1 MKKTMEKKSFTALF
15 LCTGIIVPPAF
26 LFSLVA
32 DLPHVVLITLCGLFL
47 SLISRKPARLNDR
60 TVIYSIVVSLIIA
73 VLFDLAFPMADD
85 RFEYISSLF
94 RPNIIVPVIFYLSV
108 AVTFFGIKKYS
119 CGICFVAAMIAL
131 AFCGNAMRIP
141 FETERILVPDIVLS
155 NFQGLYLSCISL
167 SIFSFVLACRNNVQ
181 EEINRKMSKYRSR
194 RFLIVACIII
204 LLFPAGYG
212 FYKLIEYFDSDLRGL
227 QNILLNPMFF
237 TPRNGKTVFGE
248 RADLNQMISPELMK
262 DQEAIVIRAISPHEP
277 GYLRGR
283 TYTTYFSGQWK
294 QASNPQNL
302 TMRLRDSEG
311 KDYRTFSINKRA
323 RAKYS
328 IEILVSSKMVSKS
341 LFLPGNFTQVDII
354 ANSLRYTDNGNVT
367 LNDWITDGGY
377 TIYRPENISDS
388 SWPLP
393 LKPDPAVY
401 TQLPRYMPK
410 EIDPIL
416 DSLPKLKS
424 PRIND
429 QGRIAVLLKYFQ
441 DNFKYKICEQPVN
454 PIDPVLAFLKTSRE
468 GHCEL
473 YATSMILLLRRLGI
487 PARYVTGF
495 VCVER
500 HPAGYYYVA
509 RVGNAHAWVEAFDR
523 DKGKWI
529 LVEPTP
535 PSNIPGHKK
544 YEWSTFESW
553 TDIIKQAFQQLLS
566 NMRRGYFAR
575 AIIGFF
581 VALWQF
587 IVLVFNDRIR
597 GPVLTVMLI
606 ALAVYYIRRR
616 RKRRKAGNDFDSPD
630 EMLAELS
637 KSYHKIK
644 KQLKTKYALDL
655 SPSSTISDFILELS
669 KSPMPELQKISLIKM
684 LRKYEAM
691 RYQKKPPPREVYL
704 DFKKHFHL

>member
-1 MKKTMEKKSFTALF
+1 MRKRTEKKSFTALF
-15 LCTGIIVPPAF
+15 LCAGILTPSAF

-32 DLPHVVLITLCGLFL
+32 DLPHIILITLCGLFL
-47 SLISRKPARLNDR
+47 SLISRKSAKLNDR
-60 TVIYSIVVSLIIA
+60 TVIYSIVLSLVIA

-94 RPNIIVPVIFYLSV
+94 RPNIIVPLFFYLSV

-119 CGICFVAAMIAL
+119 YSICFISAMIAL

-141 FETERILVPDIVLS
+141 FETERILIPGVILS
-155 NFQGLYLSCISL
+155 NFRTLYISCISL
-167 SIFSFVLACRNNVQ
+167 SIFSFILACRNNVQ
-181 EEINRKMSKYRSR
+181 EIIDRKKQKYRFR
-194 RFLIVACIII
+194 RFLIVTCIIV
-204 LLFPAGYG
+204 LLFPAGFA

-237 TPRNGKTVFGE
+237 QPRNGKTVFGE
-248 RADLNQMISPELMK
+248 RADLNQMISPELLK
-262 DQEAIVIRAISPHEP
+262 DQEAIVIRAICPDEP

-283 TYTTYFSGQWK
+283 AYTSYFSGQWK
-294 QASNPQNL
+294 EQDSPKQ

-311 KDYRTFSINKRA
+311 KDYRTFSINKRI

-328 IEILVSSKMVSKS
+328 IEILVSSKMASKS
-341 LFLPGNFTQVDII
+341 LFLPGNFTQIDII

-367 LNDWITDGGY
+367 LSDWITDGGY
-377 TIYRPENISDS
+377 TVYHPEKLSDS

-393 LKPDPAVY
+393 LKPDTAVY
-401 TQLPRYMPK
+401 TQLPKYMPE

-416 DSLPKLKS
+416 KSLPKLKS
-424 PRIND
+424 PGIND

-441 DNFKYKICEQPVN
+441 DNFKYKIMEQPVN
-454 PIDPVLAFLKTSRE
+454 PIDPVLSFLKISHE

-487 PARYVTGF
+487 PARYITGF
-495 VCVER
+495 VCAER

-523 DKGKWI
+523 DRGKWV

-535 PSNIPGHKK
+535 PSGIPRNKH
-544 YEWSTFESW
+544 EWSTIESW
-553 TDIIKQAFQQLLS
+553 TDIVKQAFQQLLS
-566 NMRRGYFAR
+566 NMRRGYFAQ

-581 VALWQF
+581 IALWEF
-587 IVLVFNDRIR
+587 IVLIFHDRIR
-597 GPVLTVMLI
+597 GPVLTAMLV
-606 ALAVYYIRRR
+606 ALAIYYIRRR
-616 RKRRKAGNDFDSPD
+616 LKKRKFKNDFDSPD

-637 KSYHKIK
+637 KLYHKIR
-644 KQLKTKYALDL
+644 KQLKVKYELDL
-655 SPSSTISDFILELS
+655 SPSSTINDFILELS
-669 KSPMPELQKISLIKM
+669 RSQMPELQKISLIKM
-684 LRKYEAM
+684 LRKYEKM
-691 RYQKKPPPREVYL
+691 RYQKEPPSQEVYQ
-704 DFKKHFHL
+704 DFRKHFHL

>member
-1 MKKTMEKKSFTALF
+1 MRKTTEKKSFTTIF
-15 LCTGIIVPPAF
+15 LCTGILVPSAF

-32 DLPHVVLITLCGLFL
+32 DLPHVILTVLCGLFL
-47 SLISRKPARLNDR
+47 SMLSRKAARLNDR
-60 TVIYSIVVSLIIA
+60 TVIYSIVVSLILA

-94 RPNIIVPVIFYLSV
+94 RPNIIVPLIFYLSV

-119 CGICFVAAMIAL
+119 YGICFIAAVIAL

-141 FETERILVPDIVLS
+141 FETERILVPAVILN

-167 SIFSFVLACRNNVQ
+167 SIFSFMLACRNNVQ
-181 EEINRKMSKYRSR
+181 EEIARKMYKYRTR
-194 RFLIVACIII
+194 RFLIVTTIII
-204 LLFPAGYG
+204 LLFPSGYG
-212 FYKLIEYFDSDLRGL
+212 LYKLIEYFDSDLRGL
-227 QNILLNPMFF
+227 QNLLLNPMFF
-237 TPRNGKTVFGE
+237 QPRSGRTVFGE
-248 RADLNQMISPELMK
+248 RADLNQMISPELLK
-262 DQEAIVIRAISPHEP
+262 DQEAIVLRAVCPEAP
-277 GYLRGR
+277 GYLRGK
-283 TYTTYFSGQWK
+283 TYTSYFSGQWK
-294 QASNPQNL
+294 QANDPHPM

-311 KDYRTFSINKRA
+311 KDYRTFSITKRA

-328 IEILVSSKMVSKS
+328 IEILVSSKLVSKS
-341 LFLPGNFTQVDII
+341 LFLPGNFTQIDII
-354 ANSLRYTDNGNVT
+354 ANSLRYTENGNVT
-367 LNDWITDGGY
+367 LSDWITDGGY
-377 TIYRPENISDS
+377 TIYRPENIFDS

-401 TQLPRYMPK
+401 TQLPKYMPD
-410 EIDPIL
+410 EVDPIL
-416 DSLPKLKS
+416 NSLPELKS
-424 PRIND
+424 TDMND
-429 QGRIAVLLKYFQ
+429 QRRIAVLLKYFQ
-441 DNFKYKICEQPVN
+441 DNFSYKIREQPIN
-454 PIDPVLAFLKTSRE
+454 PVDPVLSFLKTTHE

-473 YATSMILLLRRLGI
+473 YATSMVMLLRRLGI

-495 VCVER
+495 VCAER

-523 DKGKWI
+523 DKEQWI

-535 PSNIPGHKK
+535 ASSIPGGKK

-566 NMRRGYFAR
+566 NMRRGYFAQ

-581 VALWQF
+581 VAVWEFL
-587 IVLVFNDRIR
+587 VLVFNDRFR
-597 GPVLTVMLI
+597 GPVLTIILI

-616 RKRRKAGNDFDSPD
+616 LKRKKENNFDSPD

-644 KQLKTKYALDL
+644 RQLKTKYDFDL
-655 SPSSTISDFILELS
+655 SPSSTINDFILELS
-669 KSPMPELQKISLIKM
+669 KSQMPELQKIALIKM
-684 LRKYEAM
+684 LRKYEEM
-691 RYQKKPPPREVYL
+691 RYQKTPPTQEIYQ
-704 DFKKHFHL
+704 DFKKRFHL

>member
-1 MKKTMEKKSFTALF
+1 MKKTTERKSFTVMF
-15 LCTGIIVPPAF
+15 LCTGILIPPAF
-26 LFSLVA
+26 LFSLVS
-32 DLPHVVLITLCGLFL
+32 DLPHVVLITLCGLFF

-60 TVIYSIVVSLIIA
+60 TVIYSIVASLVIA

-94 RPNIIVPVIFYLSV
+94 RPNIIVPLIFYLSV
-108 AVTFFGIKKYS
+108 AVTFFGIKRYS
-119 CGICFVAAMIAL
+119 YAICFIAAMIAL

-141 FETERILVPDIVLS
+141 FETERILVPSIVLN
-155 NFQGLYLSCISL
+155 NFYVLYISCISL
-167 SIFSFVLACRNNVQ
+167 SIFSFVLACRNNAQ
-181 EEINRKMSKYRSR
+181 EDIGRKMYKYRIR
-194 RFLIVACIII
+194 RFLIVAFIII

-227 QNILLNPMFF
+227 QNLLLNPMFF
-237 TPRNGKTVFGE
+237 QPRNGRTVFGE
-248 RADLNQMISPELMK
+248 RADLNQMISPELLK
-262 DQEAIVIRAISPHEP
+262 DQEAIVIRAVCPEAP
-277 GYLRGR
+277 GYLRGK
-283 TYTTYFSGQWK
+283 TYTFYSSGQWK
-294 QASNPQNL
+294 QARDPQTL

-311 KDYRTFSINKRA
+311 KDYRTFSINKRVK
-323 RAKYS
+323 AKYS

-354 ANSLRYTDNGNVT
+354 ANSLRYTNNGNVT
-367 LNDWITDGGY
+367 LSDWITDGGY
-377 TIYRPENISDS
+377 TVYRPDNISDS
-388 SWPLP
+388 SWSLP

-401 TQLPRYMPK
+401 TQLPPYMPK
-410 EIDPIL
+410 ETDPIL
-416 DSLPKLKS
+416 ASLPKLKS
-424 PRIND
+424 RGIND

-441 DNFKYKICEQPVN
+441 DNFKYKIREQPVN
-454 PIDPVLAFLKTSRE
+454 PVDPVLSFLKTTRE

-473 YATSMILLLRRLGI
+473 YATSMIMLLRRLGI

-495 VCVER
+495 VCAER

-523 DKGKWI
+523 DKRKW
-529 LVEPTP
+529 LMVEPTP
-535 PSNIPGHKK
+535 PSGVPTHKYK
-544 YEWSTFESW
+544 WSTFESW

-566 NMRRGYFAR
+566 NMRRGYFAQ

-581 VALWQF
+581 VALWEF
-587 IVLVFNDRIR
+587 IVLVFRDHVR

-616 RKRRKAGNDFDSPD
+616 LKRRKTENDFDSPD

-644 KQLKTKYALDL
+644 RQLKIKYELDL
-655 SPSSTISDFILELS
+655 SPASTINDFILELS
-669 KSPMPELQKISLIKM
+669 KSQMPELQKISLIKM
-684 LRKYEAM
+684 LRKYEKM
-691 RYQKKPPPREVYL
+691 RYQKNPPAPEVYQ
-704 DFKKHFHL
+704 DFKKRFHL

>member
-1 MKKTMEKKSFTALF
+1 MTGTAGKKSFTAMF
-15 LCTGIIVPPAF
+15 LCTGILIPPAF

-32 DLPHVVLITLCGLFL
+32 DLPHVVLITLCGLFF
-47 SLISRKPARLNDR
+47 SLLSRKPAKLNDR
-60 TVIYSIVVSLIIA
+60 TVIYSIVVSLVIA

-94 RPNIIVPVIFYLSV
+94 RPNIVVPVIFYLSV

-119 CGICFVAAMIAL
+119 YGICFIAAVIAL

-141 FETERILVPDIVLS
+141 FETERILVPGIILN
-155 NFQGLYLSCISL
+155 NFQALYISCISL
-167 SIFSFVLACRNNVQ
+167 SIFSFLLACRNNVQ
-181 EEINRKMSKYRSR
+181 EKINRKMRKYHTR
-194 RFLIVACIII
+194 RFLIITCIII
-204 LLFPAGYG
+204 LLFPAEYG
-212 FYKLIEYFDSDLRGL
+212 FYKLIEHFDSDLRGL
-227 QNILLNPMFF
+227 QNLLLNPMFF
-237 TPRNGKTVFGE
+237 QPRSGKTVFGE
-248 RADLNQMISPELMK
+248 RADLNQMISPELLK
-262 DQEAIVIRAISPHEP
+262 DQEAIVIRAICPDEP
-277 GYLRGR
+277 GYLRGQA
-283 TYTTYFSGQWK
+283 YTSYFKGQWK
-294 QASNPQNL
+294 RAGDPQL

-323 RAKYS
+323 KSKYS
-328 IEILVSSKMVSKS
+328 IEILVSAKLASKS
-341 LFLPGNFTQVDII
+341 LFLPGNFTQIDII
-354 ANSLRYTDNGNVT
+354 ANSLRYTDNGNVN
-367 LNDWITDGGY
+367 LSDWITDGGY

-393 LKPDPAVY
+393 LNPDPAVY
-401 TQLPRYMPK
+401 TQLPNYMPE

-416 DSLPKLKS
+416 KSLPKLKS
-424 PRIND
+424 PGIND

-441 DNFKYKICEQPVN
+441 DNFKYKIREQPVN
-454 PIDPVLAFLKTSRE
+454 LVDPVLGFLKTSRE

-473 YATSMILLLRRLGI
+473 YATSMIILLRRLGI

-495 VCVER
+495 VCAER

-523 DKGKWI
+523 DRKKWL

-535 PSNIPGHKK
+535 PSGIPHGKH
-544 YEWSTFESW
+544 EWSTLESW

-566 NMRRGYFAR
+566 NMRRGYFAQ

-581 VALWQF
+581 VAIWEF
-587 IVLVFNDRIR
+587 IVLVFRDRVR

-616 RKRRKAGNDFDSPD
+616 RKRRKTRNDFDSPA

-637 KSYHKIK
+637 KSYHKIR
-644 KQLKTKYALDL
+644 KQLKTKYELNL
-655 SPSSTISDFILELS
+655 SPASTISDFILELS
-669 KSPMPELQKISLIKM
+669 KSQMPELQKISLIKM
-684 LRKYEAM
+684 LRKYEKM
-691 RYQKKPPPREVYL
+691 RYQNTPPSQQVYQ